1 MDDDD
6 FFSDDDLAAIPADTL
21 RKLEEEAVLKSTQ
34 ATRATSVN
42 TAPPPLRKQAHTATS
57 LNRPGSVNR
66 NLPWRPP
73 QPSRPSQPK
82 VPSAPPAS
90 APRPPSSDYGYDD
103 EDVIDLDE
111 PSMVIQPASRP
122 APVQPQYQQQQK
134 FNQGSRQLDP
144 ETAAAFAAADQEL
157 NASQTFGRWQQAQ
170 PVQNARAGPVMDL
183 STMQAR
189 IAELEAEQARLRQA
203 EHQAR
208 EEARLKAGEIAI
220 VRSNQEKAAKQYET
234 RLAVMQ
240 RLHAEET
247 AKAKAEIE
255 AQRKEREKMQTD
267 NRFLQHDLARESER
281 AKRGNVPVRSK
292 ATQQGTPRKGRKAAR
307 GDGFDD
313 DEVRLA
319 SPSRSFDRNRSRG
332 EHTPK
337 AGAKRKRP
345 THDSPVALSFT
356 QPPQALRTEST
367 EQTAASFG
375 FNGAGHVVIKE
386 DTRYE
391 FMQLILN
398 HCPHEGHDATV
409 ESLAKYSFPSNP
421 SKTLSSIFIHD
432 ISYAS
437 TSEDCTLPLIACR
450 ALLKLWARCLED
462 KFFAP
467 FYLLLD
473 LLRFIL
479 RTERASVRAQLLEEA
494 IPLCS
499 RTIDFIAVPLSRAAK
514 NPTFAASMD
523 MKAFDELAEELDVE
537 RVMEFLHS
545 LCFAAT
551 LVDGKSETF
560 WNTIDFAFTLQMLG
574 KAQPISQIVS
584 VLQMLSTSTRELTF
598 GAISSDTSKQR
609 DFERATVERLT
620 NLLFET
626 PEAPSDEAPYSVEE
640 IMELRLEVIKV
651 FRALCYTDHGG
662 LLLVQ
667 QRSAVG
673 RFVRFLDAQ
682 MARLYKAR
690 PTIGMPPNQDNL
702 AEAHDLIIASINM
715 VVRILHHLIRAYEGT
730 LEIVPKLHAVHGGYH
745 KFLVSLTRVAFSEQL
760 CFEAGIEDE
769 VAEAAHNIL
778 DNVLGPEDGDAIMRA
793 IETPRGTRGSSTEK
807 ATTSGGRGDSQRDD
821 DTTMSEVG

>member
-1 MDDDD
+1 MEDD

-21 RKLEEEAVLKSTQ
+21 RQLEEEAVLKSTQ
-34 ATRATSVN
+34 ATRATSV
-42 TAPPPLRKQAHTATS
+42 TTVPPPLRKQAHTAAS
-57 LNRPGSVNR
+57 LNRPGSVNK

-122 APVQPQYQQQQK
+122 GPSRPQYQQQQP
-134 FNQGSRQLDP
+134 NSRNGGRQLDP

-157 NASQTFGRWQQAQ
+157 DASQTFGRWQQAQ
-170 PVQNARAGPVMDL
+170 PAQKAHAGPTMDL
-183 STMQAR
+183 AAMRAR
-189 IAELEAEQARLRQA
+189 IAELEAQQAQLRQA
-203 EHQAR
+203 EQQAR
-208 EEARLKAGEIAI
+208 EEALLKAGEAAI
-220 VRSNQEKAAKQYET
+220 VRENQEKVVKQYET

-240 RLHAEET
+240 RLHVEET
-247 AKAKAEIE
+247 TKAKAEIE

-281 AKRGNVPVRSK
+281 AKRANVPVRSK
-292 ATQQGTPRKGRKAAR
+292 PTQQGTPRKGRKAAR

-319 SPSRSFDRNRSRG
+319 SPSRSFDRERSRG
-332 EHTPK
+332 EQTPK

-367 EQTAASFG
+367 EQTSASVG
-375 FNGAGHVVIKE
+375 SNGPEQVVVRE
-386 DTRYE
+386 DTRFE
-391 FMQLILN
+391 FMQLVLN

-409 ESLAKYSFPSNP
+409 ESLANISF
-421 SKTLSSIFIHD
+421 T
-432 ISYAS
+432 S
-437 TSEDCTLPLIACR
+437 TSEDNTLPLIASR
-450 ALLKLWARCLED
+450 ALLKLWSKCLED
-462 KFFAP
+462 KCFAP
-467 FYLLLD
+467 FYLVLEMLS
-473 LLRFIL
+473 FIL
-479 RTERASVRAQLLEEA
+479 RTERASVKAQLLEEA

-499 RTIDFIAVPLSRAAK
+499 RTIDFIAVPVSRAAK

-523 MKAFDELAEELDVE
+523 MKAFEELAEQLDVE
-537 RVMEFLHS
+537 RVMEFLHV

-551 LVDGKSETF
+551 LTDDKIETF
-560 WNTIDFAFTLQMLG
+560 WSTIDFAFTLQMLG
-574 KAQPISQIVS
+574 KAQPISQIIS
-584 VLQMLSTSTRELTF
+584 VLQMLSTSTRALTF
-598 GAISSDTSKQR
+598 GVISSDKSKQR

-626 PEAPSDEAPYSVEE
+626 PEAPKDEAPYSVEE
-640 IMELRLEVIKV
+640 VMEMRQEVMKV
-651 FRALCYTDHGG
+651 FRAMCHTDHGG

-690 PTIGMPPNQDNL
+690 PTIGMPPSSEERP
-702 AEAHDLIIASINM
+702 EAHDLIIKSINM
-715 VVRILHHLIRAYEGT
+715 VVRILHHLLRAYEGT

-769 VAEAAHNIL
+769 AAEAAHNIL

-793 IETPRGTRGSSTEK
+793 IETPRGTRGSTTEK
-807 ATTSGGRGDSQRDD
+807 ATTIEGRSDSQRDD